1 MGGAHLR
8 ASDSCSHKLH
18 KKERQIT
25 HEDGFFDSIQV
36 FCPLPS
42 AEGCICRYLMRS
54 SQGCQPCRENSDS
67 LLLRLLTFFDV
78 ANGARMAVGLQV
90 DKGGMRIRPW
100 HIAAG

>member
-1 MGGAHLR
+1 
-8 ASDSCSHKLH
+8 
-18 KKERQIT
+18 
-25 HEDGFFDSIQV
+25 
-36 FCPLPS
+36 
-42 AEGCICRYLMRS
+42 MRS